1 MKIFF
6 YKSVFIILLIYILF
20 EITIGSQVRKIEK
33 KFESYFSKEQFE
45 ILKIRINKEIDNLQK
60 KEKILDVEDAKKIR
74 IIIDKLKNELKY

>member
-60 KEKILDVEDAKKIR
+60 KEKILDIEDAKKIR

>member
-20 EITIGSQVRKIEK
+20 EVTIGSQVRKIEK

>member
-6 YKSVFIILLIYILF
+6 YKSIFIILLIYILF
-20 EITIGSQVRKIEK
+20 EVTIGSQVRKIEK

-60 KEKILDVEDAKKIR
+60 KERILDVEDAKKIR

>member
-45 ILKIRINKEIDNLQK
+45 ILKIKISKEIDNLQK